1 MITATG
7 PGGEVRWVYLPAIT
21 FGRWSFTGTKSAGT
35 LTAQII
41 SRDEYRS
48 EQRPLVIVVPAG
60 RAEWRWSIS
69 DLQINGEKLTASVSR
84 L

>member
-1 MITATG
+1 M
-7 PGGEVRWVYLPAIT
+7 YLPAIT

-41 SRDEYRS
+41 TRDEFRAV
-48 EQRPLVIVVPAG
+48 QQPLVIVVPAG
-60 RAEWRWSIS
+60 RAEWRWTVM
-69 DLQINGEKLTASVSR
+69 DLQINGEMLTASVSR